1 MYDIEKL
8 RILPVEKM
16 LKLKDHYN
24 IVYTTATTK
33 AKTIKT
39 TINSLTM
46 KHRI

>member
-8 RILPVEKM
+8 RSLPVEKM